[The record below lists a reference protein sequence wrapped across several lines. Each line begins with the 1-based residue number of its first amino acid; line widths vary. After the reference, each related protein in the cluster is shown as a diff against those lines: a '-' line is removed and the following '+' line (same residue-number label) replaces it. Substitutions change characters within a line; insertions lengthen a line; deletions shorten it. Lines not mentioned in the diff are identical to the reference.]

1 MPPPRR
7 RSKRIGFFLSIAY
20 YFLRTLVRAGLLGYY
35 RHHVILQ
42 PERLTFDG
50 PGIVVSNHP
59 STLMDPFNAVAFLNR
74 IMHFLINYGLV
85 RGAVGNWFFN
95 NFYCIPIKRASDLR
109 AGESRDNSDAFDRS
123 NEHLVEGG
131 VLYIAVEGTSVTERR
146 LRPTKSGA
154 ARIVLAAEAA
164 NDFQLGVRILP
175 VGLNYS
181 SPLRFRSDVVIDLG
195 EPFTAVHYRERYAEN
210 PKCAIVELTEEIDR
224 RLRAQLIDTSDD
236 TVDRTLRAV
245 ETALQTDEPTT
256 PAGVYRRGRRWHR
269 RLEHWKQT
277 DAAAFADLATRSEQ
291 YLTALEQ
298 NRISDRAVAGWRP
311 GWGEWTELLIGFPL
325 FLFGALTHLLAAG
338 VPWLV
343 ERKAGIDVTYRSTIR
358 YLLGILVVPLFYGL
372 NWWIFYRVTGGSV
385 HWAWLLL
392 AATLPGGLYAWNW
405 NVLRREVAGA
415 LRLRNPERRQQL
427 TRCRAALTDI
437 LSDR

>member
-7 RSKRIGFFLSIAY
+7 RSKRIGFFLSAFY

-42 PERLTFDG
+42 PERLRFDG

-85 RGAVGNWFFN
+85 RSAAGNWFFN

-109 AGESRDNSDAFDRS
+109 RGESRDNSDAFERS
-123 NEHLVEGG
+123 NQHLVEGG

-146 LRPTKSGA
+146 LRPTKTGA

-181 SPLRFRSDVVIDLG
+181 APLKFRSDAVIDLG
-195 EPFTAVHYRERYAEN
+195 ESFTATHYREQYAAN
-210 PKCAIVELTEEIDR
+210 PKRAIYDLTQEIDH

-236 TVDRTLRAV
+236 DVDAALRAV
-245 ETALQTDEPTT
+245 ETLYQTTEPTH
-256 PAGVYRRGRRWHR
+256 PAGQYRRARRWHR
-269 RLEHWKQT
+269 ALEDWKT
-277 DAAAFADLATRSEQ
+277 TTAETFDAFAEAARAYQD
-291 YLTALEQ
+291 ALKKSGT
-298 NRISDRAVAGWRP
+298 SDRAVAGWRP
-311 GWGEWTELLIGFPL
+311 GWREWSELFVGFPL
-325 FLFGALTHLLAAG
+325 FMFGALTHLFAAG
-338 VPWLV
+338 VPWFI
-343 ERKAGIDVTYRSTIR
+343 EQRAGVDITYRSTIR
-358 YLLGILVVPLFYGL
+358 YLLGILLVPLFYVL
-372 NWWIFYRVTGGSV
+372 NWWIFYWTTGNSMWV
-385 HWAWLLL
+385 WLLL
-392 AATLPGGLYAWNW
+392 AATLPCGLYAWNW
-405 NVLRREVAGA
+405 NLLRREIFGA
-415 LRLRNPERRQQL
+415 LQLRDSTLRNDLERQRALL
-427 TRCRAALTDI
+427 TQM